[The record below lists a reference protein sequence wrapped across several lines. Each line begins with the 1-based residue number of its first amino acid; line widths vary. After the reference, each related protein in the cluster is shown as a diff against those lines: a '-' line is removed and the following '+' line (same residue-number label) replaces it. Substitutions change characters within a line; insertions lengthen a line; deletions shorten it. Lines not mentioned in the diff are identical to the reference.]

1 MAANGPLLTLQ
12 WLPCEVRQS
21 PKAFQSLK
29 YRGTS
34 HLVSL
39 GLHPAQP
46 EMAQP
51 QGETLSEMCTHMITM
66 LSCSTPLQVRETM
79 V

>member
-1 MAANGPLLTLQ
+1 MQYKLSRGKFGWSQAHTIVYYGQIILL
-12 WLPCEVRQS
+12 C
-21 PKAFQSLK
+21 
-29 YRGTS
+29 
-34 HLVSL
+34 HLVPL